1 MHVAGSPGL
10 AVADAFHAIGTVS
23 DQIPVEISL
32 QIIGLFSEG
41 LYSSPNKAI
50 EELVS
55 NSFDADATKVHV
67 VVSTDRAAPDAS
79 IAVIDNGT
87 GMDATGLKVHWIV
100 GDSLKARNRTTAS
113 GRRTIGKFGIGK
125 LAAYVLGD
133 RLTHISKSGGK
144 YYSTSMDFRR
154 IPQTAEVGEVG
165 KVPKKRVPVRLGLRE
180 LSAAEAKQAVRPWLS
195 DANGRK
201 DMKLFGAGAEASWT
215 VAVISDL
222 KPMATELST
231 ARLRWVL
238 STAMPLRDD
247 FLLFLNA
254 QKVTSSKL
262 DAKRVGRWVLGKEI
276 KNIPKPGPSEI
287 EADTE
292 EVVKAPEYRH
302 WLLRDQ
308 LLGPV
313 TGYVEVYDTP
323 LDTGKSDLLVG
334 RSNGFFV
341 YVHGRLINPED
352 AGFGIDRNSLRHG
365 TFSRFRVV
373 VNIDRLDEELRSSR
387 ESLREGPMLIRAR
400 ALLQGLFNF
409 ARTKLESHQE
419 ETSSGRQAS
428 QRVSES
434 PAALAQRPVIR
445 MVLDAFEGGI
455 TPRHLIIPAPSD
467 FDDREALARAVEDR
481 LEADN
486 GLVSEVAYADLGTHM
501 PMAVLDAVTGHLS
514 INLEHPFVAHFADEF
529 GDEKKNLPL
538 QLFAISE
545 VLLEAQLYDA
555 GIAHDALR
563 AVLDDRD
570 DLLRHLARTSGAESS
585 LSVAQ
590 DLLASA
596 SSAKGLEDSLVRAFR
611 QLGYEAVPKAG
622 KDEPDGL
629 AEAFLPAGDEG
640 VGHYR
645 VSLEAKSKEKP
656 GAKVK
661 KQMVEVSTIAR
672 HRKEANCD
680 HAIVVGP
687 DFETG
692 ADDLGAV
699 VREIDE
705 DRAAN
710 PGKTITLMKIADLA
724 RLVRIAPVKRL
735 NLVEL
740 RSLFEARTP
749 NEAAKWVIDLEAKK
763 VADAPYQVILDEV
776 WAIQQEDQHHSVDYG
791 SLRTALRRS
800 KKLTIS
806 DTELRV
812 ECAAL
817 SRMAPNLFLATEE
830 RVELAIR
837 PDKVIDVLH
846 EYVDHLSED
855 DEA

>member
-1 MHVAGSPGL
+1 MSPE
-10 AVADAFHAIGTVS
+10 ASAFHEIGGVT

-67 VVSTDRAAPDAS
+67 VVSSDRAASDAS
-79 IAVIDNGT
+79 IAVLDNGT

-100 GDSLKARNRTTAS
+100 GDSVKARNRVTTA

-133 RLTHISKSGGK
+133 RLTHISKAGGK
-144 YYSTSMDFRR
+144 YYSTTMDFRR
-154 IPQTAEVGEVG
+154 IPQTADVAGVG
-165 KVPKKRVPVRLGLRE
+165 KEPKKPKPVRLELRN
-180 LSAAEAKQAVRPWLS
+180 LSAAEAKQALKPWLS
-195 DANGRK
+195 EAKGRK
-201 DMKLFGAGAEASWT
+201 DLKLFGAGAESTWT
-215 VAVISDL
+215 VAVISEL
-222 KPMATELST
+222 KPMAVELST
-231 ARLRWVL
+231 NMLRWVL

-247 FLLFLNA
+247 FALYLNG

-262 DAKRVGRWVLGKEI
+262 ATKRVGTWTLGKEI
-276 KNIPKPGPSEI
+276 KTIPKPGPSEV
-287 EADTE
+287 EVDTVE
-292 EVVKAPEYRH
+292 KPTAPDYRH
-302 WLLRDQ
+302 WLVRDQ

-313 TGYVEVYDTP
+313 TGYVEVYDSP
-323 LDTGKSDLLVG
+323 IDTGKSDLMVG

-373 VNIDRLDEELRSSR
+373 VNIDRLDDELRSSR
-387 ESLREGPMLIRAR
+387 ERLREGPRLIRAQ

-409 ARTKLESHQE
+409 ARTKLESNQE
-419 ETSSGRQAS
+419 STSSGRQAS
-428 QRVSES
+428 QRIADS
-434 PAALAQRPVIR
+434 PAALTQRPVVH
-445 MVLDAFEGGI
+445 MVLDAFEGAV
-455 TPRHLIIPAPSD
+455 TPRHVVVPSRAE
-467 FDDREALARAVEDR
+467 FDDRDALLAQVEAR
-481 LEADN
+481 LETDE

-501 PMAVLDAVTGHLS
+501 PMAVLDAVSGHLS

-529 GDEKKNLPL
+529 GDDKKNLPL

-545 VLLEAQLYDA
+545 VLLEAQLYAAGVPYDA
-555 GIAHDALR
+555 MK

-570 DLLRHLARTSGAESS
+570 ALLRHLARTSGAESS

-590 DLLASA
+590 DLIASA
-596 SSAKGLEDSLVRAFR
+596 SSAKGLEDSVVRAFR
-611 QLGYEAVPKAG
+611 QLGFEAVPKAG

-656 GAKVK
+656 GGKIK
-661 KQMVEVSTIAR
+661 KKTVEVSTIAR
-672 HRKEANCD
+672 HRKEASCH
-680 HAIVVGP
+680 HAMVVGP

-699 VREIDE
+699 IREIDD
-705 DRAAN
+705 DREAN
-710 PGKTITLMKIADLA
+710 PGKTITLIRIADLA

-735 NLVEL
+735 NLNEI
-740 RSLFEARTP
+740 RSLFQARTP
-749 NEAAKWVIDLEAKK
+749 TEAATWIDNIEAKQA
-763 VADAPYQVILDEV
+763 ADAPYQVILEQV
-776 WAIQQEDQHHSVDYG
+776 WAIQQDDKHHSVDYG
-791 SLRTALRRS
+791 SLRTALRLS
-800 KKLTIS
+800 KNLAIS
-806 DTELRV
+806 DAELRV

-817 SRMAPNLFLATEE
+817 SRMAPNLFLATDD

-846 EYVDHLSED
+846 EYVDRLPSEN
-855 DEA
+855 EEL